1 MLNAEEETHIEQL
14 HDLVADML
22 CFKHPIV
29 FDDNIDLRKLG
40 KEGQLKKKKKNLNLR
55 KLQEMCEFL
64 KTNTSDVKRQKQKAP
79 YTEKIEELIQDQCT
93 CLLRII

>member
-1 MLNAEEETHIEQL
+1 MSNQQFVFSLSPEVAQRRQKLIPEEDDDILNMLNAEEETHIEQL

-40 KEGQLKKKKKNLNLR
+40 KEGQLKKN
-55 KLQEMCEFL
+55 
-64 KTNTSDVKRQKQKAP
+64 KTKQKRKKP
-79 YTEKIEELIQDQCT
+79 QSQKTT
-93 CLLRII
+93 RNV